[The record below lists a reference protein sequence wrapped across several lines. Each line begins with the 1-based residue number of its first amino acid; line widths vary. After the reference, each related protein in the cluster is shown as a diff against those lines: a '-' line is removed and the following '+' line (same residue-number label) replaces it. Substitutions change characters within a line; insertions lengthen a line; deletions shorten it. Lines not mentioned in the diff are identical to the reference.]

1 VRILHIITRLDKG
14 GSADVFLDLTLG
26 LKEMGHDVCIA
37 VGPTR
42 DPQTDLAAFSS
53 RTGIP
58 VHHIKYLKR
67 DCLPFNDILAFFKIM
82 KLIRKIKPD
91 VLHTHSSKAGFIGR
105 IAGRIAGVN
114 VVVHMPHGHIF
125 YGYFSSF
132 KARLFIF
139 LEKIAALFADKI
151 LTLTEIE
158 KKDYI
163 QEKIAEE
170 NKIVT
175 IPCGIDIDRYALS
188 GSTIRDEFG
197 ISPDKPVIGWVG
209 RTEPVKGCEF
219 FLKAC
224 CLIKKEMPSARF
236 LLVGEGALK
245 EEMEALAQSLGITEE
260 VIFAGYRTDMPEIM
274 NSIDLLLHT
283 PLNEGLGR
291 VLLEAMTCEKPIV
304 SANVG
309 GIPEIIEHEMEGLLV
324 PAEDHVSMAEA
335 TLKVLKDPELAKRLG
350 QAGKKKA
357 MNFSTENMVRK
368 INCLYNESHDK
379 SIQTT

>member
-1 VRILHIITRLDKG
+1 MRILHIITRLDKG

-26 LKEMGHDVCIA
+26 LKEMRHDVFIA
-37 VGPTR
+37 VGPTME
-42 DPQTDLAAFSS
+42 PQTDINAFSL

-58 VHHIKYLKR
+58 VYHIKSLKR
-67 DCLPFNDILAFFKIM
+67 DCLPFTDFLAFFEI
-82 KLIRKIKPD
+82 LTVIRKIKPD

-125 YGYFSSF
+125 YGYFSTIKS
-132 KARLFIF
+132 RLFIY
-139 LEKIAALFADKI
+139 LEKIAAVFTDKI

-158 KKDYI
+158 KKDYV
-163 QEKIAEE
+163 QEKIAED
-170 NKIVT
+170 NRIVT

-197 ISPDKPVIGWVG
+197 ISPDQPIIGWVG
-209 RTEPVKGCEF
+209 RTEPVKGCEY
-219 FLKAC
+219 FLRAC
-224 CLIKKEMPSARF
+224 CLINKEMPSARF
-236 LLVGEGALK
+236 LLVGEGSLK
-245 EEMEALAQSLGITEE
+245 EKMEELALSLGISEE

-274 NSIDLLLHT
+274 NSIDILLHT

-291 VLLEAMTCEKPIV
+291 VILEAMTCEKPV
-304 SANVG
+304 VATNVG
-309 GIPEIIEHEMEGLLV
+309 GIPEIIEHGIHGFLV
-324 PAEDHVSMAEA
+324 PSKDHVSMAEA
-335 TLKVLKDPELAKRLG
+335 TLKVLKDTELSRRLG
-350 QAGKKKA
+350 KAGREKA
-357 MNFSTENMVRK
+357 MNFSTENMVQR